1 MQTDRTWPTVHWTE
15 LNRRLRLA
23 FIRGAE
29 ERSGLEEGRALTV
42 DELRRLVARYPGDLR
57 ER

>member
-1 MQTDRTWPTVHWTE
+1 MQTDRTWPTVRWTE

-29 ERSGLEEGRALTV
+29 ERSRLEEGRALTV

>member
-29 ERSGLEEGRALTV
+29 ERSRLEEGRALTV